1 VESPILARIEGACQ
15 DCGEKFED
23 CTCYEAC
30 KYEAQMYKRGAGPL
44 IIDDKCLSCGRCT
57 VACSYGALADKIE
70 FLPLVKLLKDEEGL
84 VFAAAAPSI
93 AGQFGDEVTVAQ
105 LRTAFKL
112 MGFEDMVEVALFAD
126 ILTIKEAYEF
136 DHLVKTRDDFFLTS
150 CCCPVWINMVERSF
164 PELFA
169 HMSPSVSPMVAAGRF
184 LKKLYPGAK
193 VVFISPCTAKKAEA
207 KDPRLADA
215 IDFVITYQ
223 ELKEV
228 FTVLELD
235 PAQLPEDDK
244 DHASFAGRLY
254 TRTGGVSLSV
264 KTVVN
269 RIAPDRLINLR
280 AKRVDGVKACKEI
293 LDKLKNGEALDAN
306 FIEGM
311 GCEGGCVGGPK
322 TNIDK
327 VKAREIVNEYSEE
340 SLIMTPM
347 DNMNIIR
354 ILGELGLDS
363 FSDLYEDEEI
373 AGLLSRNRGQD

>member
-1 VESPILARIEGACQ
+1 MLLPGLDQYGGA
-15 DCGEKFED
+15 E
-23 CTCYEAC
+23 
-30 KYEAQMYKRGAGPL
+30 
-44 IIDDKCLSCGRCT
+44 LSGT
-57 VACSYGALADKIE
+57 LYPHVS
-70 FLPLVKLLKDEEGL
+70 
-84 VFAAAAPSI
+84 
-93 AGQFGDEVTVAQ
+93 FG
-105 LRTAFKL
+105 
-112 MGFEDMVEVALFAD
+112 FAD
-126 ILTIKEAYEF
+126 DCSREIFKE
-136 DHLVKTRDDFFLTS
+136 
-150 CCCPVWINMVERSF
+150 I
-164 PELFA
+164 
-169 HMSPSVSPMVAAGRF
+169 
-184 LKKLYPGAK
+184 YPGAR

-223 ELKEV
+223 ELQEV
-228 FTVLELD
+228 FTVLELE
-235 PAQLPEDDK
+235 PGQLPEDDK

-254 TRTGGVSLSV
+254 ARTGGVSLSV
-264 KTVVN
+264 KTAVN

-280 AKRVDGVKACKEI
+280 DKRVDGVKACKEI

-354 ILGELGLDS
+354 ILGELGLED
-363 FSDLYEDEEI
+363 FSDIYEGRG
-373 AGLLSRNRGQD
+373 AVKASFQRKSRKLRKFSLTINST